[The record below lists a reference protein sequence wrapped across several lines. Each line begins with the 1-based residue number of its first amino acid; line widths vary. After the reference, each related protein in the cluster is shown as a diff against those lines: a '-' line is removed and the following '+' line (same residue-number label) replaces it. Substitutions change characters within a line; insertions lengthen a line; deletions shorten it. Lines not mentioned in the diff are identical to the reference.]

1 MMLHIF
7 LISMLFLEVLPQ
19 SLFEQLWL
27 TTSPSTAQ
35 NNSNIRYEAQDRS
48 SVQPHYIT
56 DAKKRFSLDKKPE
69 ITVNYDSPNG
79 EFRVYCEIPGSDNAG
94 YTCFLLIGDENKQI
108 LKTYKPSGRTQC
120 VITFK
125 EHYLLNKLMSVK
137 SKVMSC
143 NYSSGTS
150 ISSERSPYSNKY
162 NLTAFLPVQVQVTS
176 TTKGSTLCLPQ
187 ARLSASASV
196 LQETD
201 TVELS
206 CGNTEDLKMDL
217 CVFNKYGQESNSNL
231 SSSCQLSL
239 TASQISVWS
248 GDQSSSVRITC
259 FYTVK
264 NGQYQIQSPQF
275 DPVTVT
281 VQRYI
286 KI

>member
-176 TTKGSTLCLPQ
+176 TTKGSTLY
-187 ARLSASASV
+187 STSV
-196 LQETD
+196 SEETTKQNPTTPD
-201 TVELS
+201 NSIFTN
-206 CGNTEDLKMDL
+206 NTMFISISTIQNITATKSSMWSDSTINSTSGKYFLKL
-217 CVFNKYGQESNSNL
+217 
-231 SSSCQLSL
+231 
-239 TASQISVWS
+239 
-248 GDQSSSVRITC
+248 
-259 FYTVK
+259 
-264 NGQYQIQSPQF
+264 
-275 DPVTVT
+275 
-281 VQRYI
+281 
-286 KI
+286 